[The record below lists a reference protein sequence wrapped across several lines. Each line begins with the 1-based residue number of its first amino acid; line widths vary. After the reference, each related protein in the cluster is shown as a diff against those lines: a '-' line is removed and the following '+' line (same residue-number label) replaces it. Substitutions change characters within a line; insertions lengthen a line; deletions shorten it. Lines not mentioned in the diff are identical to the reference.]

1 MRGTVEPH
9 AVLRD
14 THNYA
19 TAFSLT
25 HFTSIQGEVWCAL
38 PYVPANPS
46 STVAGRQRKIQCTRV
61 T

>member
-19 TAFSLT
+19 TALTLT
-25 HFTSIQGEVWCAL
+25 HFTSIQGEVWCHARR
-38 PYVPANPS
+38 S
-46 STVAGRQRKIQCTRV
+46 IF
-61 T
+61 